1 MLSVQEVGTQILGGT
16 PGKFYVLGGAEHGVK
31 EKYIAILE
39 QHYGN
44 KIESPTV
51 QELISMMSKKH
62 IVPLQPTV
70 YVVRYDESFVSSLS
84 DATAKKIESTNIIG
98 TIVCIYESPK
108 HLTKLDKHLPNY
120 TASIDAVSPQFIEKY
135 LHTDFPKLPDRL
147 IKAAVDMSTDYG
159 QAKNICRCM
168 SQVSP
173 ESLFSKSDEELAKL
187 FGCNDASTEAQVRK
201 GIASRQFNY
210 LIAVSEKYPDDA
222 DRILYAILQTMI
234 ELDKL
239 LDNSRVQSDIRDFV
253 KLWTREDVY
262 YMFMNTY
269 SELNKLRSMSSYDAN
284 NSLIYLFGLLKFQRI
299 PSPEVMKG

>member
-16 PGKFYVLGGAEHGVK
+16 PGKFYVLGGVEHGVK

-187 FGCNDASTEAQVRK
+187 FGCNDTSTEAQVRK
-201 GIASRQFNY
+201 GIASRQFKY
-210 LIAVSEKYPDDA
+210 LVGVVEKYPEDA

-239 LDNSRVQSDIRDFV
+239 LDNSRAQSDIRDFV

-269 SELNKLRSMSSYDAN
+269 SELNKLRSMSSYDTN
-284 NSLIYLFGLLKFQRI
+284 NSLIYPFGLLKFERI

>member
-16 PGKFYVLGGAEHGVK
+16 PGKFYVLGGVEHGVK

-187 FGCNDASTEAQVRK
+187 FGCNDTSTEAQVRK
-201 GIASRQFNY
+201 GIASRQFKY
-210 LIAVSEKYPDDA
+210 LVGVVEKYPEDA

-239 LDNSRVQSDIRDFV
+239 LDNSRAQSDIRDFV

-269 SELNKLRSMSSYDAN
+269 SELNKLRSMSSYDTN
-284 NSLIYLFGLLKFQRI
+284 NSLIYLFGLLKFERI